1 MARVL
6 KDELVQFLK
15 RLGTKTIK
23 EFLRKNQVGSVTN
36 LKENKTL
43 FIPCSCKS
51 EILVIEYD
59 HEWNIADFAIFE
71 NYTNYS
77 NKMSLWQR
85 LRYCFQVLAYKKPY
99 ADQMVLDKR
108 QLKDLQEFLNEL
120 SLQGV

>member
-1 MARVL
+1 MVRVL
-6 KDELVQFLK
+6 KDERVWFLK
-15 RLGTKTIK
+15 RLGTKTTK
-23 EFLRKNQVGSVTN
+23 EFLERKKMGSVTN

-59 HEWNIADFAIFE
+59 HELDMADLAIFE

-85 LRYCFQVLAYKKPY
+85 LRYCYKVLFDKKPY
-99 ADQMVLDKR
+99 SDQVVLDKN
-108 QLKDLQEFLNEL
+108 QLKDLRKFLDGLNL
-120 SLQGV
+120 

>member
-1 MARVL
+1 MVRVL

-51 EILVIEYD
+51 EILAIEYD
-59 HEWNIADFAIFE
+59 HEIQLADLAIFE
-71 NYTNYS
+71 HYTNYS

-85 LRYCFQVLAYKKPY
+85 LRYCYRVLFEKKPY
-99 ADQMVLDKR
+99 ADQMVLDNK
-108 QLKDLQEFLNEL
+108 QLKDLQKFLNGL
-120 SLQGV
+120 NL

>member
-1 MARVL
+1 MVRVL
-6 KDELVQFLK
+6 QDELVWFLK
-15 RLGTKTIK
+15 ILGTETIK
-23 EFLRKNQVGSVTN
+23 EFLRKNQMGSVTN

-59 HEWNIADFAIFE
+59 HEWNIADLAIFE

-85 LRYCFQVLAYKKPY
+85 LRYCFQVLVYKKPY
-99 ADQMVLDKR
+99 SDQMVLDNK
-108 QLKDLQEFLNEL
+108 QLKDLKKFLNEL
-120 SLQGV
+120 NL

>member
-1 MARVL
+1 M
-6 KDELVQFLK
+6 
-15 RLGTKTIK
+15 K

-59 HEWNIADFAIFE
+59 HEWNIADLAIFE
-71 NYTNYS
+71 HYTNYS

-85 LRYCFQVLAYKKPY
+85 LRYCFQVLVYKKPY
-99 ADQMVLDKR
+99 SDQMALDKK
-108 QLKDLQEFLNEL
+108 QLKDLKEFLNEL
-120 SLQGV
+120 SL